1 MLLVV
6 ARRNACFLLLADRL
20 KVRRRVGQ
28 VAVNVVLARVRS
40 ILGLLP
46 KGVSRCCRAKS
57 TELDTFLL
65 GDLSVLLNH
74 TLTERREL
82 CVVDVNIGAWA
93 RVR

>member
-1 MLLVV
+1 MLLIV
-6 ARRNACFLLLADRL
+6 ARSNACFLLLADHL

-28 VAVNVVLARVRS
+28 VTVNVILARVRTVPR
-40 ILGLLP
+40 LLP